1 MTDRWKRLVPPVA
14 GVALVACVVTGFI
27 LMGGSPSAGDS
38 GAKVTAWFTAH
49 HDRAVAA
56 SFVFAYACA
65 VALVFYIG
73 MAGYLRQRG
82 SRTLSG
88 LTAAGGILMVAGFA
102 SAAGLLGAITDHT
115 SKLGDNT
122 IQTLNQLG
130 SDAPWIAMIVGSA
143 VATLSIGIASLRRQA
158 LPKALG
164 IVTVVVGVVQ
174 VAGPISWFGFLAT
187 GPLTLV
193 WAGYLYQRTG
203 QPDSIT
209 MPDVPAQREV
219 AAETPAPSRTRTKA

>member
-1 MTDRWKRLVPPVA
+1 MTDRLKRLVPPVA
-14 GVALVACVVTGFI
+14 GVVLVACVVTAFL

-38 GAKVTAWFTAH
+38 GAKVASWFTAH

-56 SFVFAYACA
+56 AFFFAYACA
-65 VALVFYIG
+65 VAIVFYIA
-73 MAGYLRQRG
+73 MAGYLRQHG

-88 LTAAGGILMVAGFA
+88 ITAAGGILMTAGFA
-102 SAAGLLGAITDHT
+102 SASGLLGAITDHT

-130 SDAPWIAMIVGSA
+130 SDAPWLAMIVGSA
-143 VATLSIGIASLRRQA
+143 VATLSIGIASLQRQA
-158 LPKALG
+158 FPKALG
-164 IVTVVVGVVQ
+164 IITVVVGVVQ
-174 VAGPISWFGFLAT
+174 VLGPLSWFGFLAT

-203 QPDSIT
+203 EPQTIT
-209 MPDVPAQREV
+209 LPDVPEQRE
-219 AAETPAPSRTRTKA
+219 ATTETPTRTRTRAKA

>member
-1 MTDRWKRLVPPVA
+1 MTDRLKRLVPPVA
-14 GVALVACVVTGFI
+14 GVVLVALVVTTFL

-38 GAKVTAWFTAH
+38 GAKVAAWFTAH

-56 SFVFAYACA
+56 SFFAAYACA

-73 MAGYLRQRG
+73 MANYLRQRG

-88 LTAAGGILMVAGFA
+88 LTAAGGIVMATAFATASGF
-102 SAAGLLGAITDHT
+102 LGAVTDHT
-115 SKLGDNT
+115 SKLSADT
-122 IQTLNQLG
+122 LQSLNQLG

-143 VATLSIGIASLRRQA
+143 VATLAIGIASLQRQA
-158 LPKALG
+158 FPKWLG
-164 IVTVVVGVVQ
+164 IITCVVGVVQ
-174 VAGPISWFGFLAT
+174 VLGPLSWFGFLAT

-203 QPDSIT
+203 EPQTIT
-209 MPDVPAQREV
+209 LPDVPEQREA
-219 AAETPAPSRTRTKA
+219 AAETPTRTRTRAKA